1 MSDRRKASPNFDS
14 RLSMVRQHAI
24 NVSGTWFLW
33 VNILFSA
40 FILGRNY
47 FSPDSLAAGPH
58 HPRHLLE
65 ISLVLIL
72 ALSAAVIFI
81 LRMAPEQQAPWLSK
95 LTRGTIFCLSALWA
109 LCFYVL
115 IASGDVRIVF
125 PFSALLIFTAL
136 ISLYFDG
143 RVLLSFTLPVWVVIL
158 ICNFVYPTTLTALN
172 AILYALMA
180 ALFESGR
187 RILRSW
193 FVLAVRREQENV
205 DLIKQLKLLANRDPL
220 TGIANRRSLQLL
232 LDKEIQR
239 QHQTNAELSLIMLDV
254 DYFKKY
260 NDHYGH
266 QAGDECLIKVARCL
280 ESATRNSQDVVARFG
295 GEEFI
300 MLLPD
305 TSQQQAAMIA
315 ERVKIN
321 LQAMALEHKDS
332 PVAPFVTL
340 SQGIASCVPGTSAAR
355 LIAEADAALYQAK
368 EAGRNRWQRYKA

>member
-1 MSDRRKASPNFDS
+1 
-14 RLSMVRQHAI
+14 MVRQHAI

-47 FSPDSLAAGPH
+47 FSPGNLAAGPH
-58 HPRHLLE
+58 HPLYVLE
-65 ISLVLIL
+65 ASLVLVL
-72 ALSAAVIFI
+72 ALSASVIFI

-109 LCFYVL
+109 LCFYVF
-115 IASGDVRIVF
+115 IASGDIRIVF

-143 RVLLSFTLPVWVVIL
+143 RVLLSFTLPIWGVIL
-158 ICNFVYPTTLTALN
+158 LCNFIYPTTLTTLN
-172 AILYALMA
+172 AILYCLMA

-187 RILRSW
+187 RILRRW

-205 DLIKQLKLLANRDPL
+205 DLINQLKLLANRDPL
-220 TGIANRRSLQLL
+220 TGIANRRAFQLL

-254 DYFKKY
+254 DHFKKY
-260 NDHYGH
+260 NDRYGH
-266 QAGDECLIKVARCL
+266 QAGDECLAQVAHCM

-305 TSQQQAAMIA
+305 TSPQQATAVA

-321 LQAMALEHKDS
+321 LQALALEHKGS
-332 PVAPFVTL
+332 PVSPFITL
-340 SQGIASCVPGTSAAR
+340 SQGIASCVPGTSAIR

-368 EAGRNRWQRYKA
+368 EAGRNRWQRYQP

>member
-1 MSDRRKASPNFDS
+1 MSDRRKACPDFDL
-14 RLSMVRQHAI
+14 RLSMIRQHAI

-47 FSPDSLAAGPH
+47 FSPQSLAAVPH

-65 ISLVLIL
+65 ISMVLVLAI
-72 ALSAAVIFI
+72 SAGVIFI
-81 LRMAPEQQAPWLSK
+81 LRMAPDQQAPWLSK
-95 LTRGTIFCLSALWA
+95 LTHRTMMCLSGLWA
-109 LCFYVL
+109 LSFYVF

-143 RVLLSFTLPVWVVIL
+143 RVLLSFTLPIWTVIL
-158 ICNFVYPTTLTALN
+158 ICNFVYPSTLSALN
-172 AILYALMA
+172 ALLYVLMA

-193 FVLAVRREQENV
+193 FVLAIRREQENV
-205 DLIKQLKLLANRDPL
+205 DLINQLKLLANRDPL
-220 TGIANRRSLQLL
+220 TGIANRRSFQLL

-239 QHQTNAELSLIMLDV
+239 QQQTNAELALIMLDV
-254 DYFKKY
+254 DHFKKY
-260 NDHYGH
+260 NDSYGH
-266 QAGDECLIKVARCL
+266 QAGDECLRNVARCL
-280 ESATRNSQDVVARFG
+280 ESATRNGQDIVARFG

-305 TSQQQAAMIA
+305 TSRQQAVAIA
-315 ERVKIN
+315 ERVKMN
-321 LQAMALEHKDS
+321 LQELGMEHKSS
-332 PVAPFVTL
+332 PVAPFVTV
-340 SQGIASCVPGTSAAR
+340 SQGIASDVQGTSAIR

-368 EAGRNRWQRYKA
+368 NAGRNRWQYYAG